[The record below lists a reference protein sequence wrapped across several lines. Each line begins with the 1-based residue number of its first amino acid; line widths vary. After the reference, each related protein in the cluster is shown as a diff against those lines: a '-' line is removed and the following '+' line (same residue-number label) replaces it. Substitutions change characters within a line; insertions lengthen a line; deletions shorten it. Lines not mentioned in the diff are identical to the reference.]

1 MKPATIVFTFSSIL
15 MAGGVHAQLPVPAP
29 IQISE
34 PLTLQKAIKIAVS
47 RQPSL
52 GAATATRQASEARLR
67 QTQSAYQP
75 RVTPTYTFQQLDSTG
90 IVNQILPGG
99 IVQPVQQSR
108 SVTTRQEDLSLS
120 LRLFDTGARDM
131 NARQSRQSL
140 ISSELA
146 EANIRQ
152 TVIGN
157 VAENFYAALRTQ
169 ALVDVARSQVERTK
183 NTLDL
188 VTAQIQ
194 ADVAAR
200 KDDLQPRADYLN
212 AQVTLLQAENNAQ
225 IALTQL
231 RTAMG
236 IIENIPLELSKVEM
250 PATDRKLTA
259 EVPVQQ
265 GLTSPAVIAQ
275 IVKKAFET
283 RPDIKQAEMT
293 AEISATT
300 VRIAKIS
307 AGVNV
312 TADVAARYQFDA
324 ANDPLRS
331 IGNNQQV
338 TLSATYPLFDGGN
351 VRNGVRAAEAQQ
363 RSQEYNV
370 QSQRQN
376 VALEVEQAIRNLEQ
390 ARLSLPATQ
399 AALEAAQNAFEKA
412 VESKKEGVGS
422 IVEIIT
428 AQTALVQ
435 SQTNAVQAIFN
446 YYSADARL
454 ARVLGQSERIAQ

>member
-1 MKPATIVFTFSSIL
+1 MKSATIVLSFSTIL
-15 MAGGVHAQLPVPAP
+15 LAGSVHAQLPAQEPV
-29 IQISE
+29 QISE
-34 PLTLQKAIKIAVS
+34 PLTLQKAISIAIG

-52 GAATATRQASEARLR
+52 GAAVANRQASEARLR
-67 QTQSAYQP
+67 QSQSNYQP

-99 IVQPVQQSR
+99 IVQPVQQSK

-120 LRLFDTGARDM
+120 LRIFDSGTRDM
-131 NARQSRQSL
+131 NARQSRQNL
-140 ISSELA
+140 ISSQLA
-146 EANIRQ
+146 EANVRQ

-157 VAENFYAALRTQ
+157 VADNYYAALRTQ
-169 ALVDVARSQVERTK
+169 ALVDVSKAQVERTK

-188 VTAQIQ
+188 VTAQIE
-194 ADVAAR
+194 AGTAAK

-225 IALTQL
+225 VALTQL

-236 IIENIPLELSKVEM
+236 IIENIPLSLAKVDA
-250 PATDRKLTA
+250 PSADRKLSA
-259 EVPVQQ
+259 ELPTQT
-265 GLTSPAVIAQ
+265 GLTSPSVIAQ

-293 AEISATT
+293 AEISATG
-300 VRIAKIS
+300 VRLAKIS
-307 AGVNV
+307 AGVSV
-312 TADVAARYQFDA
+312 TADVAARYQFA
-324 ANDPLRS
+324 AATDPTRS
-331 IGNNQQV
+331 IGNNKQV
-338 TLSATYPLFDGGN
+338 TVAATYPLFDGGN

-370 QSQRQN
+370 QTQRQN

-399 AALEAAQNAFEKA
+399 AALEAAQNAYDKA
-412 VESKKEGVGS
+412 IESKKEGLGS
-422 IVEIIT
+422 VVEIIT